1 MKQTRIEEEKKGAA
15 GLLKRR
21 DWENLVRERHIKVVR
36 NLINLT

>member
-1 MKQTRIEEEKKGAA
+1 MKTEQERKKVAA

-21 DWENLVRERHIKVVR
+21 DWENLVAKRHIKVVR